1 MEETRQHSALD
12 PVRTACC
19 ITGGGPAGMMLGLL
33 LARAGVDVVVLE
45 KHGDFL
51 RDFRG
56 DTVHPSTMEVMHELG
71 ILEEFLKRPHQK
83 VRQMVLQMGSSAAP
97 VADFS
102 RVPARCKF
110 IAFMQQWDFLNFLTD
125 QAKQYEGF
133 HLHMRTEVK
142 GLIEQEGKVA
152 GVYAQT
158 SEGLREIHAQIVVG
172 ADGRDSDVRQA
183 AGLSVENLGAPM
195 DVLWFRISRLGS
207 DRSEVFAHVEAG
219 RMLVMLDRG
228 DYWQCAYIIPK
239 DGFETVKREGLKNL
253 QREVAKLAP
262 FIEDRVGEIRSWD
275 DVKLLTVAVDRLR
288 TWYKPGLLCI
298 GDAAHAMSPIG
309 GLGINLAIQ
318 DAVAAANILVEPL
331 KSGKVTI
338 EHLKAVQNRREFPT
352 RLTQRI
358 QLAAQ
363 NRLISR
369 VLKGGE
375 QLELPWAF
383 RMLQRFSLLRSI
395 PAWLAGVG
403 VRPEHVRTPDIRVS

>member
-1 MEETRQHSALD
+1 M
-12 PVRTACC
+12 
-19 ITGGGPAGMMLGLL
+19 
-33 LARAGVDVVVLE
+33 
-45 KHGDFL
+45 
-51 RDFRG
+51 
-56 DTVHPSTMEVMHELG
+56 
-71 ILEEFLKRPHQK
+71 
-83 VRQMVLQMGSSAAP
+83 
-97 VADFS
+97 
-102 RVPARCKF
+102 
-110 IAFMQQWDFLNFLTD
+110 
-125 QAKQYEGF
+125 
-133 HLHMRTEVK
+133 
-142 GLIEQEGKVA
+142 
-152 GVYAQT
+152 
-158 SEGLREIHAQIVVG
+158 REIHAQIVVG

-403 VRPEHVRTPDIRVS
+403 VRPEHVRTPDICVS

>member
-1 MEETRQHSALD
+1 
-12 PVRTACC
+12 
-19 ITGGGPAGMMLGLL
+19 MMLGLL
-33 LARAGVDVVVLE
+33 LARAGVDVVILE
-45 KHGDFL
+45 KHADFL

-83 VRQMVLQMGSSAAP
+83 VRQLFLQMGSSAAP

-110 IAFMQQWDFLNFLTD
+110 IAFMPQWDFLDFLTD
-125 QAKQYEGF
+125 EARKYEGF
-133 HLHMRTEVK
+133 HLHMHTEVK
-142 GLIEQEGKVA
+142 GLIEREGKVA
-152 GVYAQT
+152 GVSAHF
-158 SEGLREIHAQIVVG
+158 SEGLREIHAQLVVG

-183 AGLSVENLGAPM
+183 AAALSVENLGAPM
-195 DVLWFRISRLGS
+195 DVLWFRISRLTS
-207 DRSEVFAHVEAG
+207 DRSEVLARVESG

-228 DYWQCAYIIPK
+228 DYWQCAYVIPK
-239 DGFETVKREGLKNL
+239 DGFEAVRRDGLKNL
-253 QREVAKLAP
+253 QGEIAKLAP
-262 FIEDRVGEIRSWD
+262 FIENRIGEIGSWD

-318 DAVAAANILVEPL
+318 DAVAAANILAGPL
-331 KSGKVTI
+331 KSGEVTI
-338 EHLKAVQNRREFPT
+338 EHLKAVQSRREFPT

-369 VLKGGE
+369 VLKGGKE
-375 QLELPWAF
+375 LELPWAF
-383 RMLQRFSLLRSI
+383 RMLQRFPILRSV

-403 VRPEHVRTPDIRVS
+403 VRPEHVRTPDVRG